1 MIDMQRLR
9 VLSEVA
15 RHGSFSK
22 AAQALLFTPSAV
34 SQQIAAL
41 ERTLGTPVVDR
52 STRGVVLTEPGRLL
66 VEAAETISA
75 ELLHAQ
81 AQIERLSRGHTGRLT
96 IATFTSGGQYLL
108 PAALGRFTAQHP
120 EIELTVLEH
129 EPDES
134 IQLVRQGKADIAL
147 AYRHSSDSGASPEKL
162 RSGEA
167 VLLRGG
173 TRSRSDPRPTAA
185 EKTGMQWTHLMD
197 DPMWIVL
204 PPGHRLSKR
213 KRVRLADLAHER
225 WVIGCVK
232 TSDLLHR
239 YAALAGIELNV
250 ACSGTD
256 YSFAQSLVD
265 AGLGICLVP
274 SVALK
279 KTANAV
285 ALEHPRPER
294 HIGAVTM
301 RRRHPQPQVEAL
313 LETLLGLCREHP
325 VVLA

>member
-52 STRGVVLTEPGRLL
+52 STRGVVLTESGRLL
-66 VEAAETISA
+66 VEAAEAISA
-75 ELLHAQ
+75 ELLHTR
-81 AQIERLSRGHTGRLT
+81 AQIERLNRGHTGRLT
-96 IATFTSGGQYLL
+96 IATFTSGGQHLL
-108 PAALGRFTAQHP
+108 PAALTRFTARHP
-120 EIELTVLEH
+120 EVELTVLEH

-134 IQLVRQGKADIAL
+134 VQLVRQGRADLAL
-147 AYRHSSDSGASPEKL
+147 AYHFAGPSPE
-162 RSGEA
+162 
-167 VLLRGG
+167 
-173 TRSRSDPRPTAA
+173 RP
-185 EKTGMQWTHLMD
+185 GMTWTHLMD

-213 KRVRLADLAHER
+213 KRLRLADLAHER
-225 WVIGCVK
+225 WVGGCVK
-232 TSDLLHR
+232 TADILHR
-239 YAALAGIELNV
+239 YAALAGFELKM

-256 YSFAQSLVD
+256 YAFAQSLVE
-265 AGLGICLVP
+265 AGLGVSLVP

-279 KTANAV
+279 KSANAV
-285 ALEHPRPER
+285 ALEQPRPDR
-294 HIGAVTM
+294 YIGAVTM
-301 RRRHPQPQVEAL
+301 RRRHPQPHVEAL

-325 VVLA
+325 VVLL